1 MLEKYIKSFMSLCK
15 TEPPKNIIRLIE
27 QEKVPVMMNE
37 QTKDALMLKTV
48 IGKTSMYKIF
58 DKMNGGSIKG
68 IKLILSNA
76 IKNK

>member
-1 MLEKYIKSFMSLCK
+1 MLEKYIKSFMGLCN
-15 TEPPKNIIRLIE
+15 TEPSRNIIRLIE

>member
-1 MLEKYIKSFMSLCK
+1 MSLCNN
-15 TEPPKNIIRLIE
+15 EPTKNIIRLIE
-27 QEKVPVMMNE
+27 QEKVPDIMNE
-37 QTKDALMLKTV
+37 QTKEALMLKTV

-76 IKNK
+76 TKNK